1 MVTGLATWG
10 LFVAFVIHDGEEWF
24 TMPGWGARNAD
35 RLRRIY
41 PRIPPWLLRRLDP
54 PAFQARLAIALM
66 GVIFLA
72 AAIDGA
78 RTGGRSV
85 FYQIVLIG
93 FGVHSVFHLGQ
104 AVLARGYAPGVISA
118 VLVVAPFS
126 LWAWR
131 QLESAGSVGADS
143 TGTVVLAVVLIVPVI
158 VGINLAAVALTK
170 PGIRRR
176 TR

>member
-1 MVTGLATWG
+1 VATWG

-24 TMPGWGARNAD
+24 TMPGWGSRNAE

-54 PAFQARLAIALM
+54 PAVRARLAIALM
-66 GVIFLA
+66 GIIFLA
-72 AAIDGA
+72 AAADGV

-85 FYQIVLIG
+85 FYQVVLIG
-93 FGVHSVFHLGQ
+93 FGVHSMFHLAQ
-104 AVLARGYAPGVISA
+104 AVLARGYTPGVISA

-131 QLESAGSVGADS
+131 EIESAGSVGTDLS
-143 TGTVVLAVVLIVPVI
+143 GLVVLAVVLIAPVI
-158 VGINLAAVALTK
+158 VGVNLAAFALTK
-170 PGIRRR
+170 PFDRR
-176 TR
+176 